1 MVRHRLPEEVL
12 DRLGF
17 IFLERRLGLQE
28 GCQIERRLL
37 KIRKL
42 FKVGEFERKFERKF
56 EREFEGK
63 FEREFE
69 RKFEEIGRL
78 LEKEREEVM

>member
-1 MVRHRLPEEVL
+1 MVRHRLREEVL

-28 GCQIERRLL
+28 GCQIERGLL

-42 FKVGEFERKFERKF
+42 FKVGEFERKLK
-56 EREFEGK
+56 REFEGK
-63 FEREFE
+63 FEEV
-69 RKFEEIGRL
+69 GRL
-78 LEKEREEVM
+78 LEKEREEVK

>member
-1 MVRHRLPEEVL
+1 MVRHRLREEVL

-28 GCQIERRLL
+28 GCQIERGLL

-42 FKVGEFERKFERKF
+42 FQVGEFERKLK
-56 EREFEGK
+56 REFEGK
-63 FEREFE
+63 LA
-69 RKFEEIGRL
+69 RKFEEVGRL
-78 LEKEREEVM
+78 LEKEREEVK

>member
-1 MVRHRLPEEVL
+1 MVRHRLREEVL

-17 IFLERRLGLQE
+17 ILLERRLGLQ
-28 GCQIERRLL
+28 GCQIERGLL

-42 FKVGEFERKFERKF
+42 FKVGEFERKLK
-56 EREFEGK
+56 REFEGK
-63 FEREFE
+63 FEEV
-69 RKFEEIGRL
+69 GRL

>member
-1 MVRHRLPEEVL
+1 MVRHRLRQEVL

-28 GCQIERRLL
+28 GCQIERRLR

-42 FKVGEFERKFERKF
+42 FKVGEFKRKL

-69 RKFEEIGRL
+69 RKFEEIGSL